1 MEATGKTSSLSRDL
15 RNILKEIDGKVSVSE
30 LLEKFDKLG
39 EPKLLE
45 ALSSMERD
53 GYLREFVAKQDEGP
67 RTPAASGPGSQS
79 LGDGSD
85 LDFTA
90 FTPAKPNAKA
100 NEDARL
106 QAQAQE
112 IARQA
117 QATRAREDSAARAR
131 ADTAARAKA
140 EADLKA
146 RQAAGPKPA
155 PPKSSSPPPL
165 PPLVSPSVAPP
176 IVPPVAGILGAGP
189 DAAAR
194 AQADAQARAQA
205 EALERARREA
215 EEKARR
221 DAEEKARREAEAR
234 ARAEIEAAIK
244 READARALREIQ
256 ERTRREEEEKARREA
271 EVRAKLEAEQ
281 RVKREAEER
290 ARREIEER
298 ARKEVEERI
307 RREEA
312 ERRRREEEDRARR
325 LAEEAERRRRE
336 EEERVRREAER
347 QARIEAETRARV
359 DAEVRAKR
367 EAEERARREEE
378 EHRRGQ
384 QRKRAEE
391 DARKRREAEEAEALV
406 RALRE
411 EQEKALREA
420 EEPAKGEEEER
431 KEPEDR
437 REPEERIEPEEP
449 APFEEEAAEQR
460 REEEERQAREEE
472 KRAREEE
479 KAQAKAAAKARKA
492 ERARE
497 RAGEEAWR
505 GDEEALRDP
514 NAPSISAAEIWEK
527 RRPASLVK
535 TLAVMLVLILVVG
548 IAVLPFVP
556 LETAPY
562 EKGAQA
568 WLGQPVKIGSVTLT
582 LVPLP
587 QLRFEKVAIGKDPQL
602 RAATIKASPE
612 LATLLEDRVTLRS
625 LELDNVTVPKEFL
638 AVLLQDK
645 GGRKGFGVQRIS
657 AKGLKIDAPELGLP
671 PLELDAILSP
681 DGGLSS
687 ASFSGA
693 GPISVKLEP
702 RGGKAAIEIS
712 AVTLPLPIGVDLG
725 LSDFTGKG
733 SVTASELVLSTTEAR
748 AFGGRIFGNARLRW
762 SSGWSLEGELSA
774 RQMDAAKIAGPLLG
788 AGTVQGK
795 GRLSMRGLLPERMIL
810 NSQLEGNFTV
820 QKGSI
825 SNVDMTR
832 LLQGSGSGGG
842 TTFFSEM
849 SGDFSADPNRLAV
862 RNIRLAAGLLS
873 GLGQIEMDSLKN
885 LSGRM
890 QIELRA
896 QSVQARSTVGVSGT
910 LTNPQFRRT
919 N

>member
-1 MEATGKTSSLSRDL
+1 
-15 RNILKEIDGKVSVSE
+15 
-30 LLEKFDKLG
+30 
-39 EPKLLE
+39 
-45 ALSSMERD
+45 
-53 GYLREFVAKQDEGP
+53 
-67 RTPAASGPGSQS
+67 
-79 LGDGSD
+79 
-85 LDFTA
+85 
-90 FTPAKPNAKA
+90 
-100 NEDARL
+100 
-106 QAQAQE
+106 QE

-117 QATRAREDSAARAR
+117 QATRAREELAAKARAEM
-131 ADTAARAKA
+131 AARAKA
-140 EADLKA
+140 EAELRA
-146 RQAAGPKPA
+146 RQSAAPKPT
-155 PPKSSSPPPL
+155 PPPL

-176 IVPPVAGILGAGP
+176 IAPPVAGILGAGP

-271 EVRAKLEAEQ
+271 EARAKIEAEQ
-281 RVKREAEER
+281 RAKREAEER

-312 ERRRREEEDRARR
+312 ERRRREEEERARR
-325 LAEEAERRRRE
+325 EAEERERRKRE

-367 EAEERARREEE
+367 EAEERVRREEE
-378 EHRRGQ
+378 ERRREE
-384 QRKRAEE
+384 QRRRAEE
-391 DARKRREAEEAEALV
+391 EARKRREAEEAEALA
-406 RALRE
+406 RTLRE
-411 EQEKALREA
+411 EQEKAQREA
-420 EEPAKGEEEER
+420 EEQASLEEQGKIEESERGER
-431 KEPEDR
+431 
-437 REPEERIEPEEP
+437 EEP
-449 APFEEEAAEQR
+449 APFDEEVAEER

-479 KAQAKAAAKARKA
+479 KARARAAAKARKA

-514 NAPSISAAEIWEK
+514 NAPSLSAAEAWEK
-527 RRPASLVK
+527 RKPANFAK
-535 TLAVMLVLILVVG
+535 TLAAMLLILLIVG

-556 LETAPY
+556 LETGPY
-562 EKGAQA
+562 EKEAQA
-568 WLGQPVKIGSVTLT
+568 WLGQPVKIGSVNLT

-587 QLRFEKVAIGKDPQL
+587 QLKFEKVAIGRDPQL
-602 RAATIKASPE
+602 RAAVIKASPE
-612 LATLLEDRVTLRS
+612 LATLLEDRVSLRT
-625 LELDNVTVPKEFL
+625 LELDNVTLPKEFL

-645 GGRKGFGVQRIS
+645 GGRRGFGVQRIT

-671 PLELDAILSP
+671 PLELDASLLN
-681 DGGLSS
+681 GALRT
-687 ASFSGA
+687 ASLSGA

-702 RGGKAAIEIS
+702 GGGKAAIEI
-712 AVTLPLPIGVDLG
+712 AAGTLPLPLGIDLG
-725 LSDFTGKG
+725 LSEFTGKG
-733 SVTASELVLSTTEAR
+733 IVTGSELVLTTTEAR
-748 AFGGRIFGNARLRW
+748 AFGGRIFGNARIRW

-774 RQMDAAKIAGPLLG
+774 RQMDAAKVAGPLLG
-788 AGTVQGK
+788 SGTLQGK

-820 QKGSI
+820 QKGSV

-842 TTFFSEM
+842 TTLFSEM
-849 SGDFSADPNRLAV
+849 SGDFSADPNRLVV
-862 RNIRLAAGLLS
+862 RNIRLAAGLLN
-873 GLGQIEMDSLKN
+873 GLGQIEMDPLKN

-896 QSVQARSTVGVSGT
+896 QSVQARSTVSLSGT

>member
-30 LLEKFDKLG
+30 LLEKFEKLG

-45 ALSSMERD
+45 ALTNMERD
-53 GYLREFVAKQDEGP
+53 GYVREFVGKQDEGP
-67 RTPAASGPGSQS
+67 RTPVGRGPASQQS

-90 FTPAKPNAKA
+90 FTPGKPNTKA
-100 NEDARL
+100 NEEARL

-117 QATRAREDSAARAR
+117 QATRAREELAAR
-131 ADTAARAKA
+131 AARAKA

-146 RQAAGPKPA
+146 RPAAAPKPA
-155 PPKSSSPPPL
+155 APVSPPPF
-165 PPLVSPSVAPP
+165 
-176 IVPPVAGILGAGP
+176 AGILGAGP
-189 DAAAR
+189 DAQAR

-205 EALERARREA
+205 DALERARREA
-215 EEKARR
+215 DERQRKE
-221 DAEEKARREAEAR
+221 AEEKARVEAEAR
-234 ARAEIEAAIK
+234 ARADIELAIK
-244 READARALREIQ
+244 RAADERALKEIQ

-271 EVRAKLEAEQ
+271 EARAKLEAEL
-281 RVKREAEER
+281 RVRREAEERTRRELEER
-290 ARREIEER
+290 ARREI
-298 ARKEVEERI
+298 EERI

-312 ERRRREEEDRARR
+312 ERRRREEEERARR
-325 LAEEAERRRRE
+325 EAEERERRRRE
-336 EEERVRREAER
+336 EEERARRETER

-367 EAEERARREEE
+367 EAEERARREQE
-378 EHRRGQ
+378 EHRREQ
-384 QRKRAEE
+384 QRKHAEE
-391 DARKRREAEEAEALV
+391 DARKRREAEEAEALA
-406 RALRE
+406 RSLRE
-411 EQEKALREA
+411 EQEKAEREA
-420 EEPAKGEEEER
+420 EEGAKREEEGG
-431 KEPEDR
+431 KEQEGGW
-437 REPEERIEPEEP
+437 EPEEP

-479 KAQAKAAAKARKA
+479 KAKAKAAAKLRKA

-505 GDEEALRDP
+505 GDEEALRDS
-514 NAPSISAAEIWEK
+514 NAPSLSAAEIWEK
-527 RRPASLVK
+527 RKPASLAK

-548 IAVLPFVP
+548 VAVLPFVP

-587 QLRFEKVAIGKDPQL
+587 QLRFEKVAIGKDPQM
-602 RAATIKASPE
+602 RAAAIKASPE

-645 GGRKGFGVQRIS
+645 GGRKGFGIQRIS

-671 PLELDAILSP
+671 PLELEADLSP
-681 DGGLSS
+681 DGALRS

-693 GPISVKLEP
+693 GPLSVRLEP
-702 RGGKAAIEIS
+702 GGGKAVIEIS
-712 AVTLPLPIGVDLG
+712 AGTLPLPIGVDLG
-725 LSDFTGKG
+725 LTDFTGKG
-733 SVTASELVLSTTEAR
+733 TVSASELVLNTTEAR
-748 AFGGRIFGNARLRW
+748 AFGGRIFGSARLRW

-774 RQMDAAKIAGPLLG
+774 RQMDAAKIASPLLG

-795 GRLSMRGLLPERMIL
+795 GRLSMRGLLPERMVL
-810 NSQLEGNFTV
+810 NSQLEGNFTI

-849 SGDFSADPNRLAV
+849 SGDFSADSNRLAV
-862 RNIRLAAGLLS
+862 RNIRLAAGLLN

-910 LTNPQFRRT
+910 LMNPQFRRT